1 MNNDN
6 DNDNGPVAH
15 TMFADLQRVLEEKKA
30 VEIQASSL
38 LKELEV
44 VNARLL
50 ESERGR
56 SNFLS
61 NVRNEIINPLT
72 SILGL
77 TSSLAHSSG
86 QVQHTQQIAAL
97 VYDEVFSLDFQL
109 RNIFAAAEIEAGKIE
124 PRPARV
130 RINELIQGQIAY
142 FQPRIRQR
150 KVTITFQNETEGVFK
165 TDAYMLQ
172 TIFLNLLANA
182 IEFSQPDQKVII
194 STTVQE
200 QALHLTVQDFGIGLA
215 PADQEKIFE
224 RFRQLDTSTTKSH
237 PGHGLGLAIV
247 KEFVEQLNGQ
257 MQIES
262 AKNKMT
268 TIVVILPEMPDSELA
283 AASSTDGHVEL
294 FGTEEIF

>member
-1 MNNDN
+1 MN
-6 DNDNGPVAH
+6 NDNGPVAH